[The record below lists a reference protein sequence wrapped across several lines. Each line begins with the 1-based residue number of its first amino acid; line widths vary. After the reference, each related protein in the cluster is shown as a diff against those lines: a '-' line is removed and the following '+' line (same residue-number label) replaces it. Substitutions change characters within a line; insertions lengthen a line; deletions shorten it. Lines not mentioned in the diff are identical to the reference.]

1 MADQPQGR
9 LAPHQLWRQRFCR
22 AMDTQNES
30 AFSALLDQLL
40 NTPQLSWAGVD
51 PPIPCDALSFAV
63 SRENAWGVERLVQQ
77 GHQVSVAMLESF
89 FGAINASRVNGDGV
103 GSKAVENLWPVLL
116 PAIVASPD
124 LRRWVMCYYFEHQRD
139 GKLARGVDWE
149 SLSMQEVIGD
159 LLEEPLLRRHSMD
172 VTPLQYACL
181 ASDHALME
189 TLLLSG
195 ADGHREEPRSDMPR
209 WSLAKA
215 LDAAG
220 ASLTGKG
227 WSTEGIQRHAW
238 EEWGCLAQ
246 KPTLR
251 DGAGYS
257 QEQRT
262 QARTWFLG
270 MSAWGLSSRHES
282 IRALL
287 RAQQLSEALPAA
299 AGRAKKPR
307 F

>member
-1 MADQPQGR
+1 MATQPKGR
-9 LAPHQLWRQRFCR
+9 LAPHQLWRLRFCR

-30 AFSALLDQLL
+30 AFNALLGQLL
-40 NTPQLSWAGVD
+40 DTPQLSWAGVD
-51 PPIPCDALSFAV
+51 PPFPCDALSFAV
-63 SRENAWGVERLVQQ
+63 SRQNAWGVERLVQQ
-77 GHQVSVAMLESF
+77 GHRVSVAMLEPF
-89 FGAINASRVNGDGV
+89 FRTISASGVNGDGV
-103 GSKAVENLWPVLL
+103 GGKAVETLWPVLL

-124 LRRWVMCYYFEHQRD
+124 LRRWVVCHYFEHQRD
-139 GKLARGVDWE
+139 EKLAKGVDWE
-149 SLSMQEVIGD
+149 SLSMREVIGD
-159 LLEEPLLRRHSMD
+159 LLEEPFLRRSSMD

-181 ASDHALME
+181 ASSHALMK

-220 ASLTGKG
+220 ASLTGNG

-246 KPTLR
+246 KPALR
-251 DGAGYS
+251 GGVGYS

-270 MSAWGLSSRHES
+270 MSSGGLSSQHES

-287 RAQQLSEALPAA
+287 RAQQLGEALPAVA
-299 AGRAKKPR
+299 SKRKGPR